1 MLENEIEPLEIVIP
15 GPLDTYR
22 APARAVFA
30 FRHARDGTL
39 EPMQS
44 KATTVAQ
51 YLKELDPERRKAI
64 SEIRKV
70 VRANLDPK
78 IKEQM
83 TYGMIG
89 YVVPLSVYPDGYHC
103 QPDTPLPFA
112 NIASQKNHMALYLF
126 CIYADEEEQNWLVKN
141 WKATGKKLDMGKS
154 CIRFKKLEDVPLD
167 VIGESV
173 RRITAA
179 KFIEAYESARSG
191 AAGGKKKP
199 AARKKSAK
207 KKASKKKP
215 AAKKAA
221 ARKATKKKTTKKA
234 SRKKSA

>member
-1 MLENEIEPLEIVIP
+1 
-15 GPLDTYR
+15 
-22 APARAVFA
+22 
-30 FRHARDGTL
+30 
-39 EPMQS
+39 MQS

-70 VRANLDPK
+70 VKANLDPK

-112 NIASQKNHMALYLF
+112 NIGSQKNHMALYLF
-126 CIYADEEEQNWLVKN
+126 CIYADEGEQNWLVDK

-191 AAGGKKKP
+191 AAGGGGKK
-199 AARKKSAK
+199 R
-207 KKASKKKP
+207 
-215 AAKKAA
+215 KAA
-221 ARKATKKKTTKKA
+221 ARKKVAKKKAAKKTAARKSTKKASPAKKSTKKAKKKA
-234 SRKKSA
+234 SRKKSAR